1 MADMADSP
9 DYDPIARSRR
19 EADSFNVAWM
29 KHGEKLTW
37 IQRIGFAVFSF
48 ILFSSG
54 ALFGTFA
61 IKDLLSGELLGAIG
75 WFVPTLIFMIPAS
88 LGLRN
93 VLRF

>member
-1 MADMADSP
+1 MADMTDSP
-9 DYDPIARSRR
+9 DYDPVARSRR

-29 KHGEKLTW
+29 KHGEELTW
-37 IQRIGFAVFSF
+37 IQRTGFAVFSF
-48 ILFSSG
+48 FFFSSG

-61 IKDLLSGELLGAIG
+61 INDLLSGELLGAIG
-75 WFVPTLIFMIPAS
+75 WLVPTLIFMIPGS